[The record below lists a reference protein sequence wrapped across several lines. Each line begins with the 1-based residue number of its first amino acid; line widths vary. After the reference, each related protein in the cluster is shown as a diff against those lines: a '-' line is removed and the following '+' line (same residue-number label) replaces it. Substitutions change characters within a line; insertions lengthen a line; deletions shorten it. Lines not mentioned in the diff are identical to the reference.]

1 MRFTRHLVTCGLAIS
16 CVAAQL
22 TAGNFSAP
30 AQQPQKP
37 ADDDVL
43 RVKTEL
49 VQTAVTVVDKDGRF
63 VDGLSRDQ
71 FELVVDGKPRPINFF
86 EQVTSGSPREQQLTA
101 VGKAADPTTKPV
113 SEAVVKG
120 RRIIFFID
128 DSHLSPDSMNR
139 TRLMLRQFLDRGM
152 TSKDTVAIVSA
163 SGQIGFLQQ
172 FTNNKTVL
180 EAAMGRLNP
189 RMYDARGFGTG
200 NTRMTEYLALSIEN
214 TKSDNKVQAYF
225 IGECLKQNMP
235 SKRSPAYGVLIAAL
249 KRTCETDV
257 RSSARAVLMQAGDI
271 TRSMY
276 SSLENLI
283 RSSARAPGRKLAFFI
298 SDGFLMDL
306 GPAAANLRDKLDR
319 VIDAATRAGVVV
331 YTIDA
336 RGLNTNT
343 DVDVGNTRPRTG
355 SGDPG
360 LDMAMIGEI
369 AATQD
374 AMNGLSGDTG
384 GRALRNMNYFDRW
397 VEQVLD
403 ETSNYYLLAWRPE
416 SDEEK
421 APKFRHVQIR
431 VIGHPELTAR
441 APKGY
446 VTGSQP
452 TETAAKTIPKQAAN
466 HVATVEDAEIRDALS
481 DYYPSAGLPTALSLT
496 YLNTPTNQTVL
507 TSSMQVATGRLAY
520 GSDGQQPA
528 SLRLAGVVLN
538 DKGKIAS
545 SFKNQLNVKPL
556 SGQTDA
562 GSIFY
567 NEHTPLAPGIYQVRV
582 AARDEKSGRVG
593 SAMDWVVIPDL
604 TKKQLTL
611 SSLLLG
617 GQVLEAT
624 SSNNGAAQIQ
634 LSVDHRFARSSHLGY
649 WVFVYNAKR
658 DGAGATNLTVQ
669 SQVVRDGKVVLNGP
683 ARKINSGLDDLDR
696 IPFGEQIALSNL
708 SPGTYDLRVTVTD
721 AIGGTSIN
729 QTVDFSVWQ

>member
-1 MRFTRHLVTCGLAIS
+1 MKFLSQTAIRSLSATICLA
-16 CVAAQL
+16 ALLNATTL
-22 TAGNFSAP
+22 

-37 ADDDVL
+37 TDDDVL

-49 VQTAVTVVDKDGRF
+49 VQSAVTVVDKDGRF
-63 VDGLSRDQ
+63 VNGLSRDQ

-86 EQVTSGSPREQQLTA
+86 EQVTSGSPREQQLA
-101 VGKAADPTTKPV
+101 SLGKAADPAAKTV
-113 SEAVVKG
+113 SAPVVKG

-139 TRLMLRQFLDRGM
+139 TRQMLRQFLDRDM

-163 SGQIGFLQQ
+163 SGQVGFLQQ

-180 EAAMGRLNP
+180 DAARDRLSP
-189 RMYDARGFGTG
+189 KPYDARGFGTG
-200 NTRMTEYLALSIEN
+200 STRMTEYLALSIEN

-225 IGECLKQNMP
+225 IGECLKQGMP
-235 SKRSPAYGVLIAAL
+235 PKRSAAYASLIAAL

-257 RSSARAVLMQAGDI
+257 KASARAILIQAGDI
-271 TRSMY
+271 TRNMY
-276 SSLENLI
+276 ASLENLI

-306 GPAAANLRDKLDR
+306 GPQAANLRDKLDR
-319 VIDAATRAGVVV
+319 VIDAANRAGVVV

-374 AMNGLSGDTG
+374 AMNGLAGDTG

-397 VEQVLD
+397 VEKVLD

-416 SDEEK
+416 TDEEK
-421 APKFRHVQIR
+421 GPKFRHVQIR
-431 VIGHPELTAR
+431 LIGHPELTAR

-446 VTGSQP
+446 VTGPQP
-452 TETAAKTIPKQAAN
+452 TETAATTIPKQAAN

-481 DYYPSAGLPTALSLT
+481 DYYPSAALPTVLSLT
-496 YLNTPTNQTVL
+496 YLNTPNNQTVL
-507 TSSMQVATGRLAY
+507 TSSIQVATSRLTY

-528 SLRLAGVVLN
+528 LLRLAGVVLN
-538 DKGKIAS
+538 DKGKIAH

-556 SGQTDA
+556 RGQLDSG
-562 GSIFY
+562 SVLY
-567 NEHTPLAPGIYQVRV
+567 NEPAPLAPGIYQVRV

-593 SAMDWVVIPDL
+593 SAMEWVVIPDL

-617 GQVLEAT
+617 GQVLDK
-624 SSNNGAAQIQ
+624 SSNTDGAAQVQ
-634 LSVDHRFARSSHLGY
+634 LSVDHRFARSSHLNY
-649 WVFVYNAKR
+649 WVFVYNSKRDPTGNPNLTVKSEIKR
-658 DGAGATNLTVQ
+658 DGQL
-669 SQVVRDGKVVLNGP
+669 VVAAPTRSIKNGSP
-683 ARKINSGLDDLDR
+683 DPDR
-696 IPFGEQIALSNL
+696 IPFGDDLSLKNF
-708 SPGTYDLRVTVTD
+708 SPGRYELFVTIVDEIT
-721 AIGGTSIN
+721 GTSIN
-729 QTVDFSVWQ
+729 QNIEFEVY